1 MRLVSDR
8 VRRALKWAA
17 IIVGPMLAMGWAV
30 GSWYPNDWRPI
41 EASVQSSRIESVRY
55 GNLQWALMVEAA
67 YEVSGRPYATRRDVF
82 HDVDYD
88 VVEAEARNW
97 PPGRSFRL
105 YVDAKNPESA
115 SLVPD
120 GGREATIVTAVLLTP
135 MLVGLAVFVLMILR
149 RPRASDNTVVGRT
162 D

>member
-8 VRRALKWAA
+8 VRRALKWPA
-17 IIVGPMLAMGWAV
+17 IVAGSMLAVGWAV
-30 GSWYPNDWRPI
+30 GSCYPHDWQPTD
-41 EASVQSSRIESVRY
+41 ANVLSTGIESVRY

-67 YEVSGRPYATRRDVF
+67 YEVSGRSYATRRDVF
-82 HDVDYD
+82 HDVDRD

-105 YVDAKNPESA
+105 YVNAKNPGSA

-120 GGREATIVTAVLLTP
+120 GGREATVVTAVLLTP
-135 MLVGLAVFVLMILR
+135 MLVGLVAFGLMILR